1 MNMKKLFLLNLPYLL
16 FVYPFDK
23 LAQAFRLAPGAD
35 LSGKLL
41 SIGDGFT
48 AALSSP
54 WLSFHPTDLLIGI
67 AGAVVLRMA
76 VYLKGKNAKKY
87 RHGIEYGS
95 ARWGTAA
102 DIAAA
107 AKSAISVKGNS
118 TVSVSYGG
126 DVNGTGHTD
135 INDAQYVYDLY
146 NAKHSA
152 LDMEKFLR
160 CDVNGDRGV
169 NVGDVRMVVSL
180 LLR

>member
-1 MNMKKLFLLNLPYLL
+1 MNMKKMFLLNLPYLL

-54 WLSFHPTDLLIGI
+54 WLSFQPTDLLIGI

-102 DIAAA
+102 DIAPLHGQGLFPKHPHDADRTDHNGEPSKAA
-107 AKSAISVKGNS
+107 EVCQK
-118 TVSVSYGG
+118 
-126 DVNGTGHTD
+126 
-135 INDAQYVYDLY
+135 
-146 NAKHSA
+146 
-152 LDMEKFLR
+152 
-160 CDVNGDRGV
+160 
-169 NVGDVRMVVSL
+169 
-180 LLR
+180 

>member
-1 MNMKKLFLLNLPYLL
+1 M
-16 FVYPFDK
+16 V
-23 LAQAFRLAPGAD
+23 
-35 LSGKLL
+35 GK
-41 SIGDGFT
+41 
-48 AALSSP
+48 
-54 WLSFHPTDLLIGI
+54 
-67 AGAVVLRMA
+67 
-76 VYLKGKNAKKY
+76 
-87 RHGIEYGS
+87 
-95 ARWGTAA
+95 GTAA

-107 AKSAISVKGNS
+107 AKSTISVKGNS
-118 TVSVSYGG
+118 TVSVSYSG

-160 CDVNGDRGV
+160 CDVNGDCGV